1 MTVDIRF
8 LVLDVDG
15 TLTDGKIYMGENG
28 ELFKAFDIKD
38 GAGIVLLLPK
48 AGIEPV
54 VITARESRIVA
65 NRCRELGIKLLCQNE
80 RDKLSALRRVLEDYN
95 SSRGT
100 DFGLGNCAYMGDDI
114 IDLECMKAIKDAG
127 GVAACP
133 ADAVDEVKAVADFVA
148 SKNGGY
154 GAVREIIRQIETS
167 CN

>member
-1 MTVDIRF
+1 MDLDFEQPLRDIQSEIDSLETRRRKG
-8 LVLDVDG
+8 DS
-15 TLTDGKIYMGENG
+15 E
-28 ELFKAFDIKD
+28 A
-38 GAGIVLLLPK
+38 
-48 AGIEPV
+48 
-54 VITARESRIVA
+54 SS
-65 NRCRELGIKLLCQNE
+65 
-80 RDKLSALRRVLEDYN
+80 KLSALRRVLEDYN